1 MTAIHPIP
9 LPQMGANDT
18 TAIIVE
24 IAKQPGEQVRKG
36 EVICVA
42 ETTKS
47 IFDIEATHD
56 GWITFLAE
64 TGGELAVG
72 EPVAAICDTP
82 TSAEEIL
89 AFIASVSAPVIL
101 PQAEGDAATS
111 WTMKAEMVARQQ
123 GIEIQQ
129 VAAVFPGKKIT
140 EADVHQFL
148 AEQSAKPISVTPAV
162 RDLVN
167 DPYPAGRVQ
176 RLVIVGGGE
185 GAVQILD
192 ALAKIPGQHAVA
204 IVDDNATLHGRSVAG
219 VPVVGPVDATHVK
232 QMIQQNQADGV
243 VISVSTSIPFRQRIF
258 DEWSAAGIPFANV
271 VHPSAQVGINAAIG
285 AGNVILA
292 FCQIGPCATVG
303 NNNFLSAYCSIEH
316 HSTLGNHCSFGP
328 GVITSSRA
336 NIGDRARFGTGIF
349 IEPHITVGHDSV
361 VGSGCILWSD
371 VPPESVL
378 KSKLNYA
385 IRQKKVKR

>member
-1 MTAIHPIP
+1 
-9 LPQMGANDT
+9 MGANDT

-24 IAKQPGEQVRKG
+24 LTKQPGEQVRKG

-56 GWITFLAE
+56 GFITFLAQA
-64 TGGELAVG
+64 GNELSVG
-72 EPVAAICDTP
+72 DPVAAVCDSP
-82 TSAEEIL
+82 TSVQEIEAYIATITAPSTPSQADTAE
-89 AFIASVSAPVIL
+89 A
-101 PQAEGDAATS
+101 S
-111 WTMKAEMVARQQ
+111 WTMKAELVARQHN
-123 GIEIQQ
+123 IKIQQ
-129 VAAVFPGKKIT
+129 VAAAFAGKKIT
-140 EADVHQFL
+140 EADVHKFL
-148 AEQSAKPISVTPAV
+148 SAQSAKVSSIPP

-192 ALAKIPGQHAVA
+192 ALSKIPGQQAVA
-204 IVDDNATLHGRSVAG
+204 IVDDNPTLQGRSVAG
-219 VPVVGPVDATHVK
+219 VPVVGPVNGEQVK
-232 QMIQQNQADGV
+232 QLIEEHQADGV
-243 VISVSTSIPFRQRIF
+243 IISVSTSIPFRQRIF
-258 DEWSAAGIPFANV
+258 DEWTTLGIPFANV
-271 VHPSAQVGINAAIG
+271 IHPSVQVGINVAMG
-285 AGNVILA
+285 TGNVILA

-349 IEPHITVGHDSV
+349 IEPHISIGHDSV
-361 VGSGCILWSD
+361 VGSGCILWKD
-371 VPPESVL
+371 VPAESVL

-385 IRQKKVKR
+385 VRSKKVNR

>member
-24 IAKQPGEQVRKG
+24 LAKQQGEPVRKG
-36 EVICVA
+36 EIICVA

-47 IFDIEATHD
+47 IFDIESTHD
-56 GWITFLAE
+56 GCITFLAE
-64 TGGELAVG
+64 AGAELAVG
-72 EPVAAICDTP
+72 EPVAAVCDAP
-82 TSAEEIL
+82 TSIEEIQ
-89 AFIASVSAPVIL
+89 AFIASVSASSPL
-101 PQAEGDAATS
+101 PQTDGAEAS
-111 WTMKAEMVARQQ
+111 WTMKAELVARQHNLQ
-123 GIEIQQ
+123 MQQ
-129 VAAVFPGKKIT
+129 VAAAFAGKKIT

-148 AEQSAKPISVTPAV
+148 SEQSAKPAAETA

-167 DPYPAGRVQ
+167 DLYPAGRVQ

-192 ALAKIPGQHAVA
+192 AISKIPTQQAVA
-204 IVDDNATLHGRSVAG
+204 IVDDNPTLQGRSVAG
-219 VPVVGPVDATHVK
+219 VPVVGPVDAARVK
-232 QMIQQNQADGV
+232 QMIEQNQADGV

-258 DEWSAAGIPFANV
+258 DEWSALGIPFANV
-271 VHPSAQVGINAAIG
+271 IHPSVQVGINVALG

-292 FCQIGPCATVG
+292 FCQLGPCATVG

-349 IEPHITVGHDSV
+349 IEPHITIGHDSV
-361 VGSGCILWSD
+361 IGSGCILWND

-385 IRQKKVKR
+385 VRQKKGGR